1 MSDAFVIESA
11 QRADLILKRPV
22 RDAAFTTT
30 LLRRPDDAWRNA
42 ERELA
47 SMGLPLQLF
56 ARTESA
62 SQGGRETWLL
72 VVRNE
77 HGRTCGAVAL
87 HVRRV
92 RELPGHCIVQVDRF
106 ASSIAPDALDSAAQ
120 ALAALLRRDHR
131 VLRMDLDVFSRDES
145 IRQKA
150 AAALE
155 AAGFQSCR
163 SSSYVHTLVVDLTP
177 TEEQI
182 FASFRSSA
190 RRNVRQLEK
199 HPLEIRSIDHS
210 YIGRLEQLTIETLRR
225 TDGTYV
231 PQDWS
236 ARIALSQS
244 HPHLSRISGVFRTD
258 REGPE
263 ALLSFM
269 WGAMHGDH
277 GQYRD
282 GASTRG
288 ESRVPVSYALMWD
301 LVRWAKQQGAHWFDL
316 GGVTDGHE
324 GDTIDLLGGISDF
337 KRHFTART
345 ERVGDGW
352 VLNAMTLRARVARGL
367 VQVRSR
373 MRSWR

>member
-1 MSDAFVIESA
+1 
-11 QRADLILKRPV
+11 
-22 RDAAFTTT
+22 
-30 LLRRPDDAWRNA
+30 
-42 ERELA
+42 
-47 SMGLPLQLF
+47 
-56 ARTESA
+56 
-62 SQGGRETWLL
+62 
-72 VVRNE
+72 
-77 HGRTCGAVAL
+77 
-87 HVRRV
+87 
-92 RELPGHCIVQVDRF
+92 
-106 ASSIAPDALDSAAQ
+106 
-120 ALAALLRRDHR
+120 
-131 VLRMDLDVFSRDES
+131 
-145 IRQKA
+145 
-150 AAALE
+150 
-155 AAGFQSCR
+155 
-163 SSSYVHTLVVDLTP
+163 VVDLTP

-288 ESRVPVSYALMWD
+288 ESRVPLSYALMWD
-301 LVRWAKQQGAHWFDL
+301 LVRWAKQQGAFWFDL

-324 GDTIDLLGGISDF
+324 GDTTDLLGGISDF

-345 ERVGDGW
+345 ERVGNGW